1 MKNYKLFNVGD
12 KVTIVRSHSNDI
24 GQIGTIILVR
34 PSYCKIQLPNGEVKN
49 HTYGQFKSLISS
61 VDD

>member
-24 GQIGTIILVR
+24 GQIGIIILVR

-49 HTYGQFKSLISS
+49 HIYGQFKSLN
-61 VDD
+61 D